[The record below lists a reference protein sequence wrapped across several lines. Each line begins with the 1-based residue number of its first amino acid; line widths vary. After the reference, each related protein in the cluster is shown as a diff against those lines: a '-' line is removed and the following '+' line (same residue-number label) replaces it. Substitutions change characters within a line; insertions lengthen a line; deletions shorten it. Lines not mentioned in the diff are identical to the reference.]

1 MNAGELIHA
10 LAERTGY
17 DTTPIKDLLANPALS
32 QINLPDDFKP
42 AVLNSLLTVNE
53 AKING
58 DLKKHFAGVHLG
70 SVDSIINEMTDEYA
84 LPDDVKG
91 VLKNETSTFER
102 IKLFT
107 KSLAKLKEEAAA
119 AVGGEKKTL
128 VDQINKLNA
137 DIASAKD
144 QLKAETARIASEWQG
159 RFSDHLVNSKF
170 TQYDYAMDT
179 IPVDVQ
185 ATSARTLFERKL
197 SEKGG
202 KMKFVDGK
210 VTLVSATDDALPF
223 TIDNKPVEFESFAD
237 AVVSENKLIKVKGAT
252 PPPSPTPTPTPTP
265 LPTKIVVPAA
275 KSQVSNA
282 LQDLRAGSQ

>member
-17 DTTPIKDLLANPALS
+17 DTTPLKDLLANPALS
-32 QINLPDDFKP
+32 QITLPDDFKP

-58 DLKKHFAGVHLG
+58 ELKKHFAGVHLG
-70 SVDSIINEMTDEYA
+70 SVDSIINDMTDEYA

-91 VLKNETSTFER
+91 VLKTETNSFER

-107 KSLAKLKEEAAA
+107 KALAKAKEDAAT

-128 VDQINKLNA
+128 VEQINKLNA
-137 DIASAKD
+137 EIASAKD
-144 QLKAETARIASEWQG
+144 QLKAETARIDNEWRG
-159 RFSDHLVNSKF
+159 KFGDHLVNSKF

-185 ATSARTLFERKL
+185 ATSARTLFK
-197 SEKGG
+197 
-202 KMKFVDGK
+202 
-210 VTLVSATDDALPF
+210 
-223 TIDNKPVEFESFAD
+223 N
-237 AVVSENKLIKVKGAT
+237 
-252 PPPSPTPTPTPTP
+252 P
-265 LPTKIVVPAA
+265 L
-275 KSQVSNA
+275 
-282 LQDLRAGSQ
+282 